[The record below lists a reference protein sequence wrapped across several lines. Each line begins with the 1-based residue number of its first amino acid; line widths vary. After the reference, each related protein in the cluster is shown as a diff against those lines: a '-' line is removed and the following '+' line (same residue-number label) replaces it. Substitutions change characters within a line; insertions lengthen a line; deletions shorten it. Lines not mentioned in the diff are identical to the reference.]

1 MGFKQCGN
9 NIVVKS
15 SVGYAGDRHLQN
27 NNGKN
32 AGTKINSRTV
42 GAASCGLAVQEA
54 ARAAAISG
62 NSQLAWKTLIRHVVA
77 KRDCLALLVKRCRQ
91 LMLRLMVK

>member
-15 SVGYAGDRHLQN
+15 SVGYTGGRHMQN

-32 AGTKINSRTV
+32 TGTKINSRTV

-62 NSQLAWKTLIRHVVA
+62 RFAAGLENLKRHVVA

>member
-15 SVGYAGDRHLQN
+15 SVGYAVDRHLQN

-32 AGTKINSRTV
+32 AGKKTNSRTV

-54 ARAAAISG
+54 VRAAAISG
-62 NSQLAWKTLIRHVVA
+62 RFAAGLENLILSILVYTFFTRMF
-77 KRDCLALLVKRCRQ
+77 DLCCLL
-91 LMLRLMVK
+91 